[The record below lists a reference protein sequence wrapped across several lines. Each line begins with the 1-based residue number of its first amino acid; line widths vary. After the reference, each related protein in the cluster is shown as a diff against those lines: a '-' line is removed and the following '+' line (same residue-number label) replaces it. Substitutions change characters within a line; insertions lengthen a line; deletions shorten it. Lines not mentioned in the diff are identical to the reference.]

1 MSNNVPV
8 GIMLPYVKGNDG
20 YFQQTYSDV
29 TRIYTNLKMLL
40 MTSRGERPMMP
51 TYGSKLKELL
61 FSPNLESYVDE
72 IFLESITECTERW
85 MPEITITEVNVERDT
100 NDYPNKAT
108 LNIFFSINQ
117 IPDSYEELTLEVEA

>member
-1 MSNNVPV
+1 
-8 GIMLPYVKGNDG
+8 
-20 YFQQTYSDV
+20 
-29 TRIYTNLKMLL
+29 
-40 MTSRGERPMMP
+40 MMP
-51 TYGSKLKELL
+51 TYGSKLRELL

-85 MPEITITEVNVERDT
+85 MPEITITEVNVERDSD
-100 NDYPNKAT
+100 DYPNKAT

>member
-51 TYGSKLKELL
+51 TYGSKLRELL

-85 MPEITITEVNVERDT
+85 MPEITITEVNVERDSD
-100 NDYPNKAT
+100 DYPNKAT

-117 IPDSYEELTLEVEA
+117 IPDSYEELTLEVDA